1 MADDFAVSVGAFVA
15 KAKERGRVAFV
26 MIGLEGLSRVQELT
40 PVDTGWLRANW
51 QIQRDGEEMPAIREA
66 LPADGEKATKMLER
80 LAQEKAQGAG
90 PAGQQTL
97 AVQDAQ
103 LGETLR
109 IVNPVIYA
117 RPVEYG
123 REIERQD
130 GNTTSVSGA
139 GMVAQTVAEIPAIAE
154 AVVTAITTGQRT

>member
-1 MADDFAVSVGAFVA
+1 MAEDFEVAVGNWVA

-26 MIGLEGLSRVQELT
+26 MIGLESLGRVQELT

-51 QIQRDGEEMPAIREA
+51 QIQRGGEEMPAIREA
-66 LPADGEKATKMLER
+66 LPADAEKATEMLER

-90 PAGQQTL
+90 QAAQETL

-139 GMVAQTVAEIPAIAE
+139 GMVAQTVAEIPTIAE
-154 AVVTAITTGQRT
+154 AVVTAITTGHRT